1 MYLKVW
7 KIRAVDDG
15 KSATAGQESGIHWR
29 TLWRVSGVRFWSFFL
44 PFLLPSL
51 SSRHPLSILFR
62 IKCPG
67 ERREM
72 TFFCCWTII
81 KLSAF
86 LHLTDHREP
95 LQPLAL
101 GWRKNYIFIFSL
113 SFTLTAIWPSSLVYL
128 INVYHHFRYPF
139 STFQLIFFYLFLNLS
154 EWGYER
160 KREWASDDQ
169 IYNNNRSL
177 YKRYIR
183 AKAKASIFE
192 CFNSLSARLSLPEN
206 AVCASILLDRLVL
219 LLLLPLEKKNLN
231 RF

>member
-29 TLWRVSGVRFWSFFL
+29 TLWRVSGVRFWSFLL

-62 IKCPG
+62 IMCPG

-139 STFQLIFFYLFLNLS
+139 STFQLIFFTCFLICRNEGMREKES
-154 EWGYER
+154 ER
-160 KREWASDDQ
+160 LMIKSIITIVHFINV
-169 IYNNNRSL
+169 IYGQ
-177 YKRYIR
+177 KQKQ
-183 AKAKASIFE
+183 A
-192 CFNSLSARLSLPEN
+192 SLSASILFRLGSSLPEN

-219 LLLLPLEKKNLN
+219 LLLLPLEKKKP
-231 RF
+231 